1 MSSKLILI
9 TGMSASGKTT
19 LASRLND
26 ALRERGIFSLHVDG
40 IEFRNMVSN
49 HLFDRNS
56 IEEMFSFIR
65 NFTEVMKEKN
75 VILIYSLVAH
85 KRSQRESL
93 KRIIDT
99 LHIHLE
105 ASLNVLKS
113 RDYKGVYERADK
125 EEFFLPGYSERY
137 EDPIGE
143 DLLLDSSK
151 LSVEK
156 ELELVLDL
164 LKSRRWI

>member
-9 TGMSASGKTT
+9 TGMSSSGKTT
-19 LASRLND
+19 LASRLSD
-26 ALRERGIFSLHVDG
+26 ALREHGIFSFHMDG

-56 IEEMFSFIR
+56 IEKMFSFIR
-65 NFTEVMKEKN
+65 NFTEAMKEKDLL
-75 VILIYSLVAH
+75 LIYSLVAH

-99 LHIHLE
+99 VHIHLE
-105 ASLNVLKS
+105 APLNVLKS
-113 RDYKGVYERADK
+113 RDYKRVYEKADMG
-125 EEFFLPGYSERY
+125 EFFLPGYSEGY
-137 EDPIGE
+137 EYPIGE
-143 DLLLDSSK
+143 DLLLDSSN

-164 LKSRRWI
+164 LKNRRWI